1 MAGGAPGSVSTIEE
15 VGPVNN
21 HPCFPVS
28 RYIGVDLHPSSA
40 SVTILDP
47 QTQGCEQFDFPMNAA
62 GVRSFLE
69 RLRPEDRV
77 ALEATTNTHYLR
89 RQLLGLVKEVAIANP
104 VKMKAISQSQAKT
117 DRNDSYQLAVL
128 LLAGTLPTIWV
139 PDEETRQD
147 RAVLAHRAGLIKD
160 STRLR
165 NRIRSLL
172 TEEGMSWPHSDI
184 FSRDARRFLKQ
195 LHSQLTWDAQ
205 ARLTA
210 LLGQLDALQATIK
223 KLEATIELRAQK
235 RSPQLGV
242 LMTIPGVHSLTG
254 LTILAVIG
262 TLDRFKTPDS
272 LANYAGLVP
281 RMRSSC
287 QRTRHGK
294 VTKKGSRML
303 RWAVTQVVR
312 HLVQQPGP
320 FQNFYRRLLN
330 KKNKGA
336 AIVACGRKLLK
347 VIWHM
352 LRTGEAFRG
361 AQPEKVVRKE
371 EQREAK
377 LRAAKAYIESQ
388 AEGVMATLVE
398 HLTDLME
405 LTPVGIDPGSRSA
418 PAGRPTPVPTG

>member
-1 MAGGAPGSVSTIEE
+1 VA
-15 VGPVNN
+15 PVNN
-21 HPCFPVS
+21 HLSFPQG
-28 RYIGVDLHPSSA
+28 RYVGVDVHPSSA

-47 QTQGCEQFDFPMNAA
+47 QSQSCEQFDFPMNPA
-62 GVRSFLE
+62 GMRSFQE

-77 ALEATTNTHYLR
+77 ALEATTNAHGLR
-89 RQLLGLVKEVAIANP
+89 RRLLGLVKEIAVANP
-104 VKMKAISQSQAKT
+104 AKMKAISQSHAKT

-128 LLAGTLPTIWV
+128 FLAGTLPTIWI

-147 RAVLAHRAGLIKD
+147 RAVLVHRAGLIRE

-172 TEEGMSWPHSDI
+172 TEEGFTWPHSDI
-184 FSRDARRFLKQ
+184 FSRDARRFLRK
-195 LHSQLTWDAQ
+195 LHGELTWDAQ
-205 ARLTA
+205 ARLTS
-210 LLGQLDALQATIK
+210 LLAQLDALQGTIH

-235 RSPQLGV
+235 RAPQMGV
-242 LMTIPGVHSLTG
+242 LMTIPGIQSLTA
-254 LTILAVIG
+254 LTILAAIG
-262 TLDRFKTPDS
+262 TIDRFETPDS

-312 HLVQQPGP
+312 HLVQQPGV
-320 FQNFYRRLLN
+320 FQNFYRRLLR
-330 KKNKGA
+330 KKAKGA

-361 AQPEKVVRKE
+361 AEPAKVIRKE

-377 LRAAKAYIESQ
+377 LRVAQAYLESQ
-388 AEGVMATLVE
+388 AARDSATLID
-398 HLTDLME
+398 HLADLME
-405 LTPVGIDPGSRSA
+405 LTPVGVNLGGPA
-418 PAGRPTPVPTG
+418 PSVKDSPTRPTG